1 MQGFM
6 STKITKTIGNTIWRC
21 RLVGWSLLVV
31 FIVENLRV
39 PFLDTG
45 GKGRRIRCIRWDQ
58 IREY

>member
-6 STKITKTIGNTIWRC
+6 STKITKTIGNSICRC
-21 RLVGWSLLVV
+21 RASWSLLVV
-31 FIVENLRV
+31 FLCGKSERV

-45 GKGRRIRCIRWDQ
+45 GKERRIRCIRWDQ